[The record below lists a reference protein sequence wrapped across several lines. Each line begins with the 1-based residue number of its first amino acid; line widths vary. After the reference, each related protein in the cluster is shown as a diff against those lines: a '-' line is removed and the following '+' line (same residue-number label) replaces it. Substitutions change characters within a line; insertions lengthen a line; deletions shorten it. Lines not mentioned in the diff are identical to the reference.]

1 MDLTPGDRITLI
13 KRIGEA
19 LQGDA
24 LPDLDLTLDT
34 FGIPGSVAPNYDIDQ
49 EKYEYVLRRMAHA
62 ADPVVVGVHAYLYPD
77 AASEVGS
84 IAVEPLPAGPWK
96 EGEFRLFLSHTD
108 AHKVLA
114 GQIRTRLADYGID
127 TYVAHDNIKPTSQW
141 QDEIEAALMTC
152 DALVAL
158 LTPDFIESRWCDQE
172 VGAVFGRRRC
182 IVGVKQGAVPHGF
195 IGKYQAVNGDEST
208 YAAWE
213 IAGRIVDALWINA
226 QTRPLMARPAV
237 VAYAQSTSFDNARG
251 NYARVLEL
259 HAAEWTDEMV
269 AMAEGAAEENRQ
281 VGEAILLSDDADNGK
296 PIPEH
301 LVEHLDRLLDRK
313 PSPEPTSASTFD
325 FGGGSTSDDDIP
337 F

>member
-1 MDLTPGDRITLI
+1 MI
-13 KRIGEA
+13 KRVGEA
-19 LQGDA
+19 LQGD
-24 LPDLDLTLDT
+24 DLADLNLTLDT
-34 FGIPGSVAPNYDIDQ
+34 FGIPESVAPEYANDW
-49 EKYEYVLRRMAHA
+49 EKYEYVLERLAQA
-62 ADPVVVGVHAYLYPD
+62 GDPVVVGVHAYLYPD
-77 AASEVGS
+77 AVSEVGS
-84 IAVEPLPAGPWK
+84 AAAEPMPAGPWR

-172 VGAVFGRRRC
+172 VGAVLGRGRC
-182 IVGVKQGAVPHGF
+182 IVGVKQGALPHGF
-195 IGKYQAVNGDEST
+195 IGKYQAINGDESA

-213 IAGRIVDALWINA
+213 IASRVVDALWINA
-226 QTRPLMARPAV
+226 QARPLMARPAV
-237 VAYAQSTSFDNARG
+237 VAYAQSTSFDNARE

-259 HAAEWTDEMV
+259 RPAEWSDQMV
-269 AMAEGAAEENRQ
+269 EMAEGAGKENRQ
-281 VGEAILLSDDADNGK
+281 VGEAVSFSDGADGGK
-296 PIPEH
+296 PIPEL
-301 LVEHLDRLLDRK
+301 LVGHLDQLLDRK
-313 PSPEPTSASTFD
+313 PSPEPTSASAFD
-325 FGGGSTSDDDIP
+325 LGTSDDDIP